1 MSIIYIVPDC
11 SRVFSCRVWSS
22 SGVTAG
28 QFETKYVKYIRF
40 PDLGNQQYR
49 FSELK
54 LSGKLHS
61 VPDKEHGWEASVFV
75 ISGKLTLA
83 W

>member
-1 MSIIYIVPDC
+1 MSIIYTVPDC
-11 SRVFSCRVWSS
+11 CRVFSCRAWSS
-22 SGVTAG
+22 STVTVG

-54 LSGKLHS
+54 LSDKLHS
-61 VPDKEHGWEASVFV
+61 VHDKEQGWEASVLV